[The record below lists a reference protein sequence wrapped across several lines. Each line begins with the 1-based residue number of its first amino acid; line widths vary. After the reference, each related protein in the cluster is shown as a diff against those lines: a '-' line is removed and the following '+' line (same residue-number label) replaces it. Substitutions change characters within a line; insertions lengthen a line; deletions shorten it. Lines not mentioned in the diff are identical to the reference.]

1 MNQESNYQ
9 SIFKEIRQSLKLSLP
24 LILTYLI
31 QSSSGFIGTVMIA
44 HLSTDAL
51 AAGALVGGL
60 YMTIIVFMFGLLAAV
75 SVLVSQSYGAR
86 DDQGVGLATSQGL
99 IVSLMVTIPI
109 VIAVWFSPIIL
120 RLSGQNPDVVVL
132 STRYLHALVWGII
145 PLGIL
150 VVLEQFFIG
159 ISKTRIVFGF
169 SLIQVPME
177 IFFSYVLIFGKF
189 GFPKLGI
196 SGLGYGFAFAFTIA
210 AVGISFFAAYG
221 KHCKKFHVYSYLNKA
236 NWKYIWELFR
246 IGTPIGIMYIIEVAF
261 YLVMAFMMGHF
272 GVEKLAAHQIVSQY
286 AGFTFMII
294 MGISNAATVQVGQAV
309 GRKDLI
315 GVRRAAYVNQGVG
328 LCIILFIA
336 IVYWFFPKD
345 IIAVDINVV
354 AQANLQLVQYAIL
367 FFAIMAFAQISD
379 MCRFTAIGILRG
391 LKDTKIPLYVSA
403 FVFWCIALPAAYVL
417 AFKWHYNG
425 AGLWIGL
432 VIGLMIGAIILW
444 FRFSRLVN
452 RIDLTKILI

>member
-1 MNQESNYQ
+1 MKQASDYQ

-51 AAGALVGGL
+51 AAGALVGGI

-75 SVLVSQSYGAR
+75 SVLVSQNYGAKK
-86 DDQGVGLATSQGL
+86 DDSVGLATSQGL

-109 VIAVWFSPIIL
+109 VIALWFSPVIL
-120 RLSGQNPDVVVL
+120 RLSGQNAEVITL
-132 STRYLHALVWGII
+132 SVKYLHALTWGII
-145 PLGIL
+145 PLGVL

-159 ISKTRIVFGF
+159 ISKTRIVLGF

-177 IFFSYVLIFGKF
+177 IFCSYVLIFGKF

-196 SGLGYGFAFAFTIA
+196 AGLGYGFAFAFSVA

-221 KHCKKFHVYSYLNKA
+221 KHVKKFHVFSHVQQI
-236 NWKYIWELFR
+236 NWQYIWELFR
-246 IGTPIGIMYIIEVAF
+246 IGTPIGMMYIIEVAF
-261 YLVMAFMMGHF
+261 SLVMAFMMGHF
-272 GVEKLAAHQIVSQY
+272 GVAKLAAHQIVSQF

-294 MGISNAATVQVGQAV
+294 MGISNAATVSVGHAV
-309 GRKDLI
+309 GRQDLV
-315 GVRRAAYVNQGVG
+315 GVKRAAYVNQGVG

-336 IVYWFFPKD
+336 LVYWFFAKD
-345 IIAVDINVV
+345 IMAVDINVV
-354 AQANLQLVQYAIL
+354 AKANLQLVQYAIL
-367 FFAIMAFAQISD
+367 FFAIMAFAQIGD
-379 MCRFTAIGILRG
+379 MCRFTTIGILRG

-403 FVFWCIALPAAYVL
+403 FVFWCVALPVAYLL
-417 AFKWHYNG
+417 AFKWHFNG

-432 VIGLMIGAIILW
+432 VIGIMIGAGILW
-444 FRFSRLVN
+444 VRFRRLLH
-452 RIDLTKILI
+452 RINLQKVLI